1 MIQCTKGQLS
11 QADWGPWEAEL
22 HCRPKH
28 VYVICPP
35 KPRRGCLPKSV
46 TSKKDCTTA
55 YSENIMSLRTGE
67 SEPSPTKVTSI
78 HHSKNT
84 YLRRKVQPWADHPCR
99 ESSHGK
105 YGWLPQLPQWIS
117 VDVASLWL
125 GISCVYYLQLLPCR
139 YWTQWSPNVMILCHH
154 SHASLYLLPDI
165 LSAPHSLTRDWTHGH
180 SRMAL

>member
-1 MIQCTKGQLS
+1 MSYVLQNRGG
-11 QADWGPWEAEL
+11 AGP
-22 HCRPKH
+22 
-28 VYVICPP
+28 
-35 KPRRGCLPKSV
+35 PKSV
-46 TSKKDCTTA
+46 TSEKDCTTA

-78 HHSKNT
+78 HHGKNT

-117 VDVASLWL
+117 VAVASLWL

-139 YWTQWSPNVMILCHH
+139 YWTQWSPNVMILCRQG
-154 SHASLYLLPDI
+154 HASLYLLPAI
-165 LSAPHSLTRDWTHGH
+165 LCSPHSLTRDWTHAIHGWLFRSH
-180 SRMAL
+180 ITHGWQSSEEDDFYVLCTYLTFF